1 MLIKINGEDAD
12 IPEGS
17 TIKDAIEIS
26 NFQMLLIRKAVS
38 FVLSKGKARYKAM
51 SSNIR

>member
-1 MLIKINGEDAD
+1 MLIKINGEDVD

-26 NFQMLLIRKAVS
+26 NA
-38 FVLSKGKARYKAM
+38 LSLNWKFLK
-51 SSNIR
+51 NQNL